1 MGYLEQD
8 APRCRI
14 KDVVQPLDKKSQE
27 DMKKYCHW
35 LSFWVVR
42 LWNSFQEHSWW
53 TVLVA
58 YWNLTFWHRAEVHH
72 WLVEELTGFAWS
84 FLGWLCEE
92 VHSMLLVTR
101 RIIQGTQ
108 WYVRASQVPPVVKNP
123 PVNAGDRRDT
133 GSIPGLGSLIFLPCV
148 SFCTD
153 DQVHLYFLMNFLLF
167 WRVV

>member
-1 MGYLEQD
+1 MDYSEHD
-8 APRCRI
+8 ALRCRI
-14 KDVVQPLDKKSQE
+14 KDVVQPPDKKSQE
-27 DMKKYCHW
+27 DLKKYCHW
-35 LSFWVVR
+35 LRFWVVC

-53 TVLVA
+53 TVLFT

-72 WLVEELTGFAWS
+72 WAVEELTGFAWS

-92 VHSMLLVTR
+92 DHSMLLVTR

-108 WYVRASQVPPVVKNP
+108 WFLRASQVAAVKNLP
-123 PVNAGDRRDT
+123 ASAGGRRDM
-133 GSIPGLGSLIFLPCV
+133 GLILGLGSLIFLPCV

-167 WRVV
+167 WTVV